1 MTDASYPR
9 QKARTRGFQL
19 GRPRSF
25 QILADGSVLF
35 LRSASGVDP
44 RNDLWIARAG
54 SADPEQVLVRVAD
67 LSAGDGLPAAERAR
81 RERLREVTSGITAFS
96 TDDAGRYVAFTVGGV
111 GFWASIADGQV
122 HELAAPP
129 GIVDARISPSGDVI
143 AYVHE
148 GALFRIGRT
157 ATEPTLVR
165 APEHAGE
172 QWGLVDFLGAEE
184 FNRFRGYW
192 WIDDRLLV
200 ERCIETEV
208 HTVWIADPAQ
218 PESEPVPHRYP
229 RAGTSNPQV
238 ELWLIDPDGTGIRI
252 ERDMT
257 EYPYLAAVHADN
269 AVVLSFLTRDQR
281 RMRIERLDPTTGA
294 CTTLRVIEDPAWV
307 DVHLGTPTV
316 DAGGHLLTI
325 EPLNG
330 VNRLCRDGIPVSPP
344 SWQVSGLI
352 GVDATG
358 VTVLAQQ
365 DPTRQSIVHISADD
379 TVTERSPKDA
389 WNFGLAKSGV
399 LVTATAT
406 LDAPGTTFTIT
417 NATGTHPIR
426 NLAEV
431 PSVHPKPIIETCTDR
446 QLPTALLLPSAP
458 GTAPLPV
465 ILSPY
470 GGPHGQRVIRAN
482 GAYATEQWIADHG
495 FAVVIIDGAGTPG
508 RGPVEERLVHHDLA
522 TPVLAD
528 QVAALADLAQRY
540 PQLDLTRVGIR
551 GWSFGGYLAALAV
564 LDRPDIFHA
573 AVAGAPVTDWWLY
586 DTAYTERY
594 LGDPHE
600 HPEHYAQTSLLERAA
615 TLTRPLLLIH
625 GLADDNVLAAHT
637 LQLSAALLA
646 AGRDHEVLPLSGV
659 THMTPQEEVAENL
672 LNREMTFFRT
682 HLA

>member
-44 RNDLWIARAG
+44 RNDLWIVRAG
-54 SADPEQVLVRVAD
+54 TAAEEVLVRVAD
-67 LSAGDGLPAAERAR
+67 LSAGEGLPAAERAR

-96 TDDAGRYVAFTVGGV
+96 TDDAGRYVAFTVGGT
-111 GFWASIADGQV
+111 GFWVDVASGQV
-122 HELAAPP
+122 HELPTPA
-129 GIVDARISPSGDVI
+129 GIVDARLSPSGDEV
-143 AYVHE
+143 AYVHD

-157 ATEPTLVR
+157 DAAPRLVR
-165 APEHAGE
+165 APAGDSE
-172 QWGLVDFLGAEE
+172 TWGLVDFLGAEE

-200 ERCIETEV
+200 ERCIESDVPTM
-208 HTVWIADPAQ
+208 WIGDPSQ
-218 PESEPVPHRYP
+218 PDREPVLHRYP
-229 RAGTSNPQV
+229 RAGTNNPQI
-238 ELWLIDPDGTGIRI
+238 ELWLIEPDGTGTQL

-257 EYPYLAAVHADN
+257 EFPYLAAVHTDN

-281 RMRIERLDPTTGA
+281 RMCIERLDAHTGE
-294 CTTLRVIEDPAWV
+294 CSTLRVLEDPCWV
-307 DVHLGTPTV
+307 DVHIGTPTL
-316 DAGGHLLTI
+316 DADGQLLTI
-325 EPLNG
+325 EPHDA
-330 VNRLCRDGIPVSPP
+330 VNRLCREGVPITPP
-344 SWQVSGLI
+344 DLQITGLI
-352 GVDATG
+352 GLDATG
-358 VTVLAQQ
+358 ATVLAQQ
-365 DPTRQSIVHISADD
+365 DPTVQSVVHIAADGIA
-379 TVTERSPKDA
+379 TAHSPDDA
-389 WNFGLAKSGV
+389 WSSGLAKAQV

-406 LDAPGTTFTIT
+406 LDEPGTAFTIT
-417 NATGTHPIR
+417 TAAGTVPIR

-431 PSVHPKPIIETCTDR
+431 PYVHPHPIIETCTDR
-446 QLPTALLLPSAP
+446 HLPTALLLPSTP
-458 GTAPLPV
+458 GTHPLPV

-564 LDRPDIFHA
+564 LDRPDVFHA
-573 AVAGAPVTDWWLY
+573 AVAGAPVTEWSLY

-594 LGDPHE
+594 LGDPRE
-600 HPEHYAQTSLLERAA
+600 HPEHYVQTSLLERAA

-646 AGRDHEVLPLSGV
+646 AGRTHEVLPLSGV
-659 THMTPQEEVAENL
+659 THMTPQEEVAEHL
-672 LNREMTFFRT
+672 LNREMAFFRT